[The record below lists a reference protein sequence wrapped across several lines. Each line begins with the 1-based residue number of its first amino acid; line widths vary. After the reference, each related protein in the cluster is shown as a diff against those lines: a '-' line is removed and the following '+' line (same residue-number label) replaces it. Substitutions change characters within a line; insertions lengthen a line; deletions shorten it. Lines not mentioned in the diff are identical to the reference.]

1 MEHLVKKKQKS
12 RMDIYMEHLKKIS
25 DKEIY
30 DLDDQDVLKYLIYK
44 DVDDSGRTVV
54 HKDSCPFL
62 GSASVENCVDQV
74 QCGLRHQSESMRV
87 GIVDKLRKAFEEV
100 GRKGPYNS
108 LDQMGDPTRSNLVKE
123 YIIYIRQ
130 EQQGKAGV
138 FPKGARNMERFKMDK
153 LMDRMQFTIRG
164 MKRGVRRLK
173 MKERRG
179 MYSFCFT
186 AIKRLAGAGNVIAP
200 NVIRIPN
207 NMGHVFNCTWDKTLR
222 MGTHCFG
229 FLCVK
234 DREPWCAHCIIDEWV
249 EEAKSFGLS
258 FQEGLLFPKLDPYG
272 KVKYGLRWVA
282 KDLTETLKRDLERY
296 NLYQGETPHSFRH
309 GGTVDSLKRGRSL
322 EDTMYLAYMK
332 NKNTAAIYS
341 RGLKVLL
348 PKGFNWKDAGV
359 GNSQEPLNETE
370 LSEQMQAWKAFLPT

>member
-1 MEHLVKKKQKS
+1 M
-12 RMDIYMEHLKKIS
+12 
-25 DKEIY
+25 
-30 DLDDQDVLKYLIYK
+30 
-44 DVDDSGRTVV
+44 
-54 HKDSCPFL
+54 
-62 GSASVENCVDQV
+62 GS
-74 QCGLRHQSESMRV
+74 
-87 GIVDKLRKAFEEV
+87 
-100 GRKGPYNS
+100 
-108 LDQMGDPTRSNLVKE
+108 
-123 YIIYIRQ
+123 
-130 EQQGKAGV
+130 
-138 FPKGARNMERFKMDK
+138 
-153 LMDRMQFTIRG
+153 
-164 MKRGVRRLK
+164 
-173 MKERRG
+173 
-179 MYSFCFT
+179 
-186 AIKRLAGAGNVIAP
+186 
-200 NVIRIPN
+200 
-207 NMGHVFNCTWDKTLR
+207 
-222 MGTHCFG
+222 HCFG
-229 FLCVK
+229 FPCVK
-234 DREPWCAHCIIDEWV
+234 DKEPWCAHCIIDEWV